1 MQLEEDD
8 RRLRIKS
15 VGNIRFIG
23 KNQLINYTKCFPC
36 YIMNIFLSLSGE
48 LFKQQMLTVNIMLR
62 CINILLKSKDE
73 DSLECLCKLLTTIG
87 KDLELN
93 KKQNLEGFFVLMQE
107 IVDKKHGRISSRV
120 RYVNIL

>member
-1 MQLEEDD
+1 
-8 RRLRIKS
+8 
-15 VGNIRFIG
+15 
-23 KNQLINYTKCFPC
+23 
-36 YIMNIFLSLSGE
+36 
-48 LFKQQMLTVNIMLR
+48 MLTVNIMLR

-120 RYVNIL
+120 RYAYIL